1 MNGETAAGNT
11 IDLRAE
17 LRPGINTLY
26 VWHNPNGCGS
36 SLFALGLWFSGNAAP
51 ELAVS
56 PGNPC
61 TGYGGVLNS
70 AINGD
75 SVIGSN
81 KVSAEINGWTVS
93 VLSYTVGQSGDVVR
107 PESVGSDG
115 ATDLRA
121 TIVLEVTSNDPDD
134 DGVPGPIDN
143 CPTIANPS
151 QADCDNDGQ
160 GDACETNTS
169 DCNSN
174 GTLDS
179 CDLTSGTSP
188 DADANGIP
196 DECQPDCNLNGTPD
210 EFEIASGLV
219 SDLNSD
225 GTPDDCQGA
234 RMIRLASSN
243 LGAPSGAAARVWN
256 VAELLPAETNVTIT
270 VDLRGDLNGATEWAD
285 VVLNDGKP
293 RRFFQS
299 NGSICPETPDH
310 AEISL
315 TRDEWNAL
323 VGAEGLLSVRVECPP
338 TVDGSE
344 CKDQGLTLLTLSYVG
359 VTPAGDCNGN
369 LRLDVAETHD
379 GTTPDCN
386 GNKRPDSCDIDAGT
400 AADCNANGVPD
411 GCELAAT
418 PALDCN
424 GNGVIDSCDLAT
436 AGAAI
441 DCDLNGRIDSCQ
453 VTETPGTDCN
463 GNLRPDA
470 CDIATGTSGDIDQN
484 ATPDE
489 CQTVAV
495 PGQYS
500 GIQAAIDAAPA
511 NEMRIISVAAGTYA
525 GPIAFNGKP
534 VIVRGAGAASTVLE
548 GNGGQQLSVVRFTGG
563 EPAIA
568 ALERVTVRGG
578 TTGSPIPGSPTVIV
592 GGGIFGLDSAA
603 SIRDCVVEQ
612 NAGGF
617 GGGGYFLRCSG
628 EVRGTTFRNNN
639 ASADGGGFQSNLGT
653 QRLTDVVIEGNV
665 CNSRGGGMHLVQGN
679 PALARVT
686 VRNNYSNN
694 LIGGVSWFA
703 LGSATATA
711 MLDDCTVTGNNA
723 LVTQGGI
730 GISAPTSGAPTITL
744 RGTEACDNAPRPN
757 VSGLWADLG
766 GNVICDCAGDLTFD
780 GVVNGAD
787 LGILLS
793 AWGTCGGSCASDLNR
808 DGVVNGADL
817 GAMLSEW
824 GSCE

>member
-1 MNGETAAGNT
+1 L
-11 IDLRAE
+11 D
-17 LRPGINTLY
+17 
-26 VWHNPNGCGS
+26 CK
-36 SLFALGLWFSGNAAP
+36 
-51 ELAVS
+51 
-56 PGNPC
+56 
-61 TGYGGVLNS
+61 
-70 AINGD
+70 D
-75 SVIGSN
+75 S
-81 KVSAEINGWTVS
+81 
-93 VLSYTVGQSGDVVR
+93 
-107 PESVGSDG
+107 
-115 ATDLRA
+115 
-121 TIVLEVTSNDPDD
+121 
-134 DGVPGPIDN
+134 
-143 CPTIANPS
+143 CPTVPNS
-151 QADCDNDGQ
+151 TQADCDNDGQ
-160 GDACETNTS
+160 GDACQSNGS

-179 CDLTSGTSP
+179 CDLASGTSS

-323 VGAEGLLSVRVECPP
+323 IGADGLLSVRIECPP

-344 CKDQGLTLLTLSYVG
+344 CKDQGLTLLTLAYVG

-400 AADCNANGVPD
+400 AADCNANGIPD

-418 PALDCN
+418 PAIDCD

-453 VTETPGTDCN
+453 VAETPGTDCN

-470 CDIATGTSGDIDQN
+470 CDVTSGSSADRDGN
-484 ATPDE
+484 LAPDE
-489 CQTVAV
+489 CQTVDV
-495 PGQYS
+495 PGDFS
-500 GIQAAIDAAPA
+500 TIQAAIDAAPTS
-511 NEMRIISVAAGTYA
+511 EMRIVSVAAGTFNER
-525 GPIAFNGKP
+525 IAFNGKP
-534 VIVRGAGAASTVLE
+534 VVVRGAGAGQTVIT
-548 GNGGQQLSVVRFTGG
+548 GAGIGGESLSVVRFTGG

-568 ALERVTVRGG
+568 ALERVSVRGG
-578 TTGSPIPGSPTVIV
+578 ATGSPIPGSPQFLV
-592 GGGIFGLDSAA
+592 GGGVFGNASAA
-603 SIRDCVVEQ
+603 SVRDC
-612 NAGGF
+612 
-617 GGGGYFLRCSG
+617 
-628 EVRGTTFRNNN
+628 
-639 ASADGGGFQSNLGT
+639 
-653 QRLTDVVIEGNV
+653 VIEGNISSFGGGAYLLNCTGAMERCV
-665 CNSRGGGMHLVQGN
+665 VRNNSAGTDGGGIQTFRGSPSIVDCIVEGNFCNSRGGGLHLNLGTQRVARTIVRGN
-679 PALARVT
+679 TSTNV
-686 VRNNYSNN
+686 V
-694 LIGGVSWFA
+694 GGLSWVP
-703 LGSATATA
+703 GSQPGTS
-711 MLDDCTVTGNNA
+711 LVVEGCEVTGNSA
-723 LVTQGGI
+723 TVVQGGI
-730 GISAPTSGAPTITL
+730 GVLESSPTITISL
-744 RGTEACDNAPRPN
+744 QGTEVCDNLPRPN
-757 VSGLWADLG
+757 VVGSFEDLG
-766 GNVICDCAGDLTFD
+766 GNVICDCVGDLTLD
-780 GVVNGAD
+780 GTVNGAD

-793 AWGTCGGSCASDLNR
+793 AWGPCSGSCASDLNR

-817 GAMLSEW
+817 GAVLSQW
-824 GSCE
+824 GVCGN